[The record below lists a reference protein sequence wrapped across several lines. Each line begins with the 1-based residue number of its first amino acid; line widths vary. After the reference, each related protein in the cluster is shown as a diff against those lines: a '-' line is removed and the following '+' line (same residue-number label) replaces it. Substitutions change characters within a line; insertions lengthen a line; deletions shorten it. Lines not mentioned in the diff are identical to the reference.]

1 MGAAGCLWS
10 QDVPHRLELPPLG
23 WKLGKLNYGPPVSMT
38 VAQFQRGKSS
48 NYDIKQEDHSH
59 QEQEQSQS
67 PQQCLSHAN
76 RLPRRDGRGK
86 PNGCWPASCSDMGL
100 PRRDDLA
107 HGAGRRK
114 DATGNPKV
122 LRLGDK
128 EK

>member
-1 MGAAGCLWS
+1 M
-10 QDVPHRLELPPLG
+10 
-23 WKLGKLNYGPPVSMT
+23 GKLNYGPPVSMII
-38 VAQFQRGKSS
+38 APFQRDKGPI
-48 NYDIKQEDHSH
+48 IKQGDHSH
-59 QEQEQSQS
+59 QELGQSQS

-76 RLPRRDGRGK
+76 ELPRRDGRGK
-86 PNGCWPASCSDMGL
+86 PNGCCPASCSDMGL

-128 EK
+128 GK